1 MRSIK
6 KSKLASALLW
16 CCNRKRNETF
26 ENIFETYA
34 NFLQFFQ
41 INTVAFDD
49 YSLSTK
55 DATHKKCSGKASAT
69 IEIKGTNLC
78 LTDRNTF
85 FSNYENKKAFL
96 KCLAANLRSLG
107 FQLFECF
114 FNADTTKLEYSKEQ
128 PVIAYADDTDILSL
142 LLHHY
147 HNTPYLKDIFLI

>member
-1 MRSIK
+1 MRKIAD
-6 KSKLASALLW
+6 ASALLW
-16 CCNRKRNETF
+16 YCNRKRNKTF

-41 INTVAFDD
+41 INTVAFGD
-49 YSLSTK
+49 YSLSTR

-107 FQLFECF
+107 FQVFEYS

-128 PVIAYADDTDILSL
+128 PVIVYADDTDILSL
-142 LLHHY
+142 VLHHY
-147 HNTPYLKDIFLI
+147 HSTPYLTVIFLI